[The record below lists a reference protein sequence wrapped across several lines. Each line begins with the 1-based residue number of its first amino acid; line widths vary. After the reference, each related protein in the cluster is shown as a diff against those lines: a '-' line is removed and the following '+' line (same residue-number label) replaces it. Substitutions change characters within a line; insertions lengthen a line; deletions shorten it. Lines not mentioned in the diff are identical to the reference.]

1 MSLLSQNEIRL
12 AFRGRH
18 RVVVKSAATLAT
30 SSLLLSRQTDFMI
43 VSRCCFV
50 LWLTVWSFGGGL
62 AALAAEPISTSAIQ
76 TALAQGDLDKA
87 AKLATDLIAAHPG
100 ELLPLKIRA
109 RINVEREQFAAAVPD
124 LEAVAKLNP
133 TAESINY
140 LGTIRYQAGQLKE
153 ALADFDR
160 AIQLEPQLEK
170 SHWQRGIVY
179 YDLGQWENGRKQF
192 EQYQGY
198 YDNDVENVVWR
209 AMCMARDPNLGWK
222 KAAGDLWKVKHD
234 RRVPLMVVAEL
245 FADKATPEDV
255 LKAVDEGN
263 PGEDELLSRRFYAHL
278 YLGLYHEVRG
288 NKEAAL
294 KHLEL
299 ASGKYKLPGYMAEV
313 ARVHVGLLKK

>member
-1 MSLLSQNEIRL
+1 MNLMISRRFRL
-12 AFRGRH
+12 
-18 RVVVKSAATLAT
+18 TTWL
-30 SSLLLSRQTDFMI
+30 LLLSFGLVLQRASAAEPAKP
-43 VSRCCFV
+43 VS
-50 LWLTVWSFGGGL
+50 TAAIQ
-62 AALAAEPISTSAIQ
+62 AALAR
-76 TALAQGDLDKA
+76 GDIDEA
-87 AKLATDLIAAHPG
+87 AKLAAQLIAEQPG
-100 ELLPLKIRA
+100 KVLPLQIRA

-124 LEAVAKLNP
+124 LEAVVKLNP
-133 TAESINY
+133 SAEAINY
-140 LGTIRYQAGQLKE
+140 LGTIRYQAGQLTE

-160 AIQLEPQLEK
+160 AIKLEPKLEI

-192 EQYQGY
+192 EQYQGFH
-198 YDNDVENVVWR
+198 DNDVENVVWR
-209 AMCMARDPNLGWK
+209 AMCMARDPKLGWA

-245 FADKATPEDV
+245 FADKATEADV

-263 PGEDELLSRRFYAHL
+263 PGEEELLSRRFYASL

-288 NKEAAL
+288 NKAEAL

>member
-1 MSLLSQNEIRL
+1 MIASR
-12 AFRGRH
+12 FRC
-18 RVVVKSAATLAT
+18 A
-30 SSLLLSRQTDFMI
+30 LLLI
-43 VSRCCFV
+43 
-50 LWLTVWSFGGGL
+50 VWSFVEGL
-62 AALAAEPISTSAIQ
+62 TCAVAAEPAKPISTAAIQAALARADFDEAVKLSTQ
-76 TALAQGDLDKA
+76 
-87 AKLATDLIAAHPG
+87 LIADHPG
-100 ELLPLKIRA
+100 EILPLQVRA

-124 LEAVAKLNP
+124 LEAAAKLQP
-133 TAESINY
+133 TAELINY

-160 AIQLEPQLEK
+160 AIKLEPKLEI

-192 EQYQGY
+192 EQYQGFH
-198 YDNDVENVVWR
+198 DNDVENVVWR

-245 FADKATPEDV
+245 FADKATSDDV

-278 YLGLYHEVRG
+278 YLGLYNEVRG
-288 NKEAAL
+288 NKEEAL

-313 ARVHVGLLKK
+313 ARVHVGLLKKEK